1 MAKAYK
7 RISLGVESFFTPDGS
22 LYPKKIVFGDQAFEI
37 TRVLRKR
44 NYCPRSVPCIA
55 PIEYTVIID
64 GKEKYIYFEA
74 DTNMWFSIKEVFSQ
88 PKSSLQ
94 KSQNI

>member
-22 LYPKKIVFGDQAFEI
+22 LYPKKIVFEDEIFEI
-37 TRVLRKR
+37 SRVLRKR
-44 NYCPRSVPCIA
+44 NYCPKSVPCIA

-64 GKEKYIYFEA
+64 GKEKHIYFEA
-74 DTNMWFSIKEVFSQ
+74 DTNMWFSVKEA
-88 PKSSLQ
+88 P
-94 KSQNI
+94 I